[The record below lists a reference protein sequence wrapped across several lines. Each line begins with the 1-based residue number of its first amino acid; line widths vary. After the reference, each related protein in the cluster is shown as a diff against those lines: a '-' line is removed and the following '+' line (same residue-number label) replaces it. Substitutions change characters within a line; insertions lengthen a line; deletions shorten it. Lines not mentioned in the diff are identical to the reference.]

1 MPLLLWFQKL
11 KPRDM
16 NEVQHINDIAVKLD
30 KLHAAVGAEYNKT
43 LQEICELRTF
53 KPLPNVKDVFW
64 VENTKDEDLPRL
76 IEAAK
81 KAVEFGNTVYI
92 MPNPSTTRS
101 MDFIFVRKGIYKDYD
116 LKTVMGQSSVSNR
129 LNESKGQSKR
139 VLLNMA
145 TNYKPR
151 LLAKQIIRHFETN
164 EYAVEVLIYKGKRQI
179 PINRKDSELNDFE
192 YRFIKI
198 WLK

>member
-1 MPLLLWFQKL
+1 
-11 KPRDM
+11 M

-101 MDFIFVRKGIYKDYD
+101 MDFIFFRKGIYKDYD
-116 LKTVMGQSSVSNR
+116 LKTVMGQSSVGNR
-129 LNESKGQSKR
+129 LDESKGQSKR

-145 TNYKPR
+145 TKYDAEM
-151 LLAKQIIRHFETN
+151 LAKQIRKYFETN
-164 EYAVEVLIYKGKRQI
+164 KEALEVLIFKGKREI
-179 PINRKDSELNDFE
+179 SINRKYANNKNFE
-192 YRFIKI
+192 GHFRKQ
-198 WLK
+198 WNKQK